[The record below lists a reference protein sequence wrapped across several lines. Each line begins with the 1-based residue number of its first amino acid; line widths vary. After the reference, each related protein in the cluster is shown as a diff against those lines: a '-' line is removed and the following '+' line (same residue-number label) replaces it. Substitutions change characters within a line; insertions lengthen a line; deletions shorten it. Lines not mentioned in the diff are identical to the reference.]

1 MDVIKYHWPE
11 YLMEAAALGIFMI
24 SAGLFTLL
32 FEYPDSPLHTAI
44 PSDFV
49 RRALIGLAMGLTAV
63 GLIYSSW
70 GKQSGAHMNPAVT
83 LSFLRLGKIP
93 KWDAFY
99 YIGAQFIGGTLGVV
113 FVQILF
119 QDMFMKP
126 PVYYVATL
134 PGSGGAWVAFL
145 AEALISFG
153 LMTTVLLVSRNP
165 KLSPYTGYFAGTL
178 VFLYITFEA
187 PMSGMSMNPARTF
200 ASALPGMVWK
210 DIWIYFTAP
219 LAGMLG
225 AVELYRWLFDH
236 HHHCPKLVHSHVHR
250 CIFCGWRMDTEDA
263 S

>member
-11 YLMEAAALGIFMI
+11 YLMEGAALGIFMI
-24 SAGLFTLL
+24 SAGLFTML
-32 FEYPDSPLHTAI
+32 FELPDSPLHTAI
-44 PSDFV
+44 PSDFI

-63 GLIYSSW
+63 SLIYSPW
-70 GKQSGAHMNPAVT
+70 GKTSGAHMNPAVT

-93 KWDAFY
+93 TWDAIY

-113 FVQILF
+113 LIQIIF
-119 QDMFMKP
+119 QDEFMKP

-134 PGSGGAWVAFL
+134 PGPGGPLVAFL

-153 LMTTVLLVSRNP
+153 MMSTVLLVSRNP
-165 KLSPYTGYFAGTL
+165 KLGQYTGYFAGTL

-187 PMSGMSMNPARTF
+187 PMSGMSINPARTF
-200 ASALPGMVWK
+200 ASALPGFVWK

-219 LAGMLG
+219 LVGMLS
-225 AVELYRWLFDH
+225 AVEIYRWFFDH

-250 CIFCGWRMDTEDA
+250 CIFCGWTPKTEDA
-263 S
+263 